1 MCYGASGYTIK
12 ETWKFTVPAVI
23 LFYVAT
29 LAGVYIFF

>member
-1 MCYGASGYTIK
+1 MCYGASRYTIK